1 MQDNLAERAKAELD
15 RQMRSM
21 LFSLAVIEERH
32 KRKEARIKGG
42 NTVSETLNLQQDRVS
57 ETATTEKPTET

>member
-1 MQDNLAERAKAELD
+1 MQDNLAERVKAELD
-15 RQMRSM
+15 RQM